1 MPSTSRDDAR
11 IERRLIATL
20 TEACETAKTEIPGF
34 AWLTHTVNY
43 RAFPQSLRVI
53 WIFDSR
59 ASQDHALST
68 GADKRMREL
77 TVAALND
84 AGVHVPHMARCVS
97 FDSEEECRLRHGGDW
112 RLRLAKVH
120 TTNAPASHR

>member
-1 MPSTSRDDAR
+1 M
-11 IERRLIATL
+11 
-20 TEACETAKTEIPGF
+20 
-34 AWLTHTVNY
+34 
-43 RAFPQSLRVI
+43 I

-59 ASQDHALST
+59 ASQEHALST

-77 TVAALND
+77 TAVALND
-84 AGVHVPHMARCVS
+84 VGVHVPHMARCVS

-120 TTNAPASHR
+120 TTSAPASHL